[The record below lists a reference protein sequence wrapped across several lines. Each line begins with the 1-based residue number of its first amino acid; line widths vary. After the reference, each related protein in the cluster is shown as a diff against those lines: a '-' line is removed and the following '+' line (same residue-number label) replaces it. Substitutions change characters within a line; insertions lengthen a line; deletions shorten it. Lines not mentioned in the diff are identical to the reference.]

1 MIFKNEKQFLKNDFF
16 FRKNN
21 RYLTVQVWLTSTEQK
36 TCFGSPARI
45 IPYTPDFCVNL
56 DIPLHV

>member
-1 MIFKNEKQFLKNDFF
+1 MIFF